1 MAEAPVEPQIRT
13 VLADDH
19 PLVLDA
25 LEQLFRT
32 EGDIEVVARCTR
44 GDQVL
49 PAVRWWHP
57 DVLILDLVMAGGD
70 GISALRQLKAAE
82 LRTPTILLT
91 ALVREAEL
99 VEAIRLGVRGVLL
112 KDTVPQQIAQCV
124 RKVHAGGEW
133 LEQKVVGP
141 AMQSLLRRQEGERAP
156 LDLLTARELDIIR
169 CTAAGLR
176 NKEVADRLAISEGTV
191 KIHLHNIFGKVGVE
205 GRVALTIWARDKGL
219 V

>member
-1 MAEAPVEPQIRT
+1 MAEAPATPPIRT

-32 EGDIEVVARCTR
+32 EGDIEVVWRCAR
-44 GDQVL
+44 GDEVL
-49 PAVRWWHP
+49 PAVRRWRP
-57 DVLILDLVMAGGD
+57 DVLILDLVMGGGD
-70 GISALRQLKAAE
+70 GISVLRQLQAAAN
-82 LRTPTILLT
+82 RTPTILLT
-91 ALVREAEL
+91 AQVREADL

-112 KDTVPQQIAQCV
+112 KDTSPRQIAECV
-124 RKVHAGGEW
+124 RRVHAGGEW
-133 LEQKVVGP
+133 LERKVV
-141 AMQSLLRRQEGERAP
+141 EGKRAA
-156 LDLLTARELDIIR
+156 LELLTARELEIIR

-191 KIHLHNIFGKVGVE
+191 KIHLHNIFEKVGVE

>member
-1 MAEAPVEPQIRT
+1 MSELRIHRPIRT

-25 LEQLFRT
+25 LEQLFRA

-44 GDQVL
+44 GHDVL
-49 PAVRWWHP
+49 PAVRQCHP
-57 DVLILDLVMAGGD
+57 DVLILDLVMSGGD
-70 GISALRQLKAAE
+70 GISALRELDAAGE
-82 LRTPTILLT
+82 RTPTILLT
-91 ALVREAEL
+91 ALIREADL
-99 VEAIRLGVRGVLL
+99 VEAMRLGIRGVLL
-112 KDTVPQQIAQCV
+112 KDTSPGQIVECV
-124 RKVHAGGEW
+124 RAIHAGREW
-133 LEQKVVGP
+133 FEQNVVGA
-141 AMQSLLRRQEGERAP
+141 AMQSLLRRPEGERTP
-156 LDLLTARELDIIR
+156 QELLTARELDIIR

-176 NKEVADRLAISEGTV
+176 NKEVADRLDISEGTV